1 MEVQN
6 IAMVFGPT
14 LIWPPHETNQAIA
27 TNVVY
32 ESKIV
37 EYCLLESKAILGE
50 TGPYC

>member
-6 IAMVFGPT
+6 IAIVFGPT
-14 LIWPPHETNQAIA
+14 LIWPQNETNQAIG

-37 EYCLLESKAILGE
+37 EYCLLESKAIFR
-50 TGPYC
+50 